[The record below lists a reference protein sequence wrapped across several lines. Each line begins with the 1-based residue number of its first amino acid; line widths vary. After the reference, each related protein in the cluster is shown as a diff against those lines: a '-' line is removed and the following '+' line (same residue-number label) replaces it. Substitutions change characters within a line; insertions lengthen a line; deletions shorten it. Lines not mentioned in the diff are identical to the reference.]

1 MIEVK
6 INNWRFVNSVE
17 NIIDRIYIQF
27 NENLIYTIIGPSGGG
42 KTTFLNLISRLL
54 ENKNGIIK
62 IDKDKQIGYMF
73 QEDIL
78 LPWRSL
84 IENIELGI
92 DVLNLVSHE
101 LYYYIDAFDLNGY
114 ENYYPHE
121 LSGGMKQRAA
131 LIRTLLP
138 NPDILLLDEPFSNLD
153 FDIKL
158 RIQKYILDYQR
169 KTKCLIILVT
179 HDIEDAIALSDKVII
194 FTEKPTKIKKVIDI
208 DNSMKEKDPIEARKS
223 PEFSKYF
230 KEIWNELKYNNIDAL
245 QNTD

>member
-17 NIIDRIYIQF
+17 NIIDRIYIKF